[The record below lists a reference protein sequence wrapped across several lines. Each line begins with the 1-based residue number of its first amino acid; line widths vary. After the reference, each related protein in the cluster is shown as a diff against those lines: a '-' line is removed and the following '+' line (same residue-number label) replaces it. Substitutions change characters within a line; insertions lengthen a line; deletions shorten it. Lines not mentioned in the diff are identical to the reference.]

1 MHSSSVEDPPVF
13 GEPDAA
19 RFKAYYEATHVPLA
33 KTLPGLMSC
42 SFAYPEALG
51 PVPAPLERLRNR
63 TRWQVWLRS
72 GDRHALRRV
81 ARSLLTADLAGNVR
95 VGLDVDP
102 ISAM

>member
-1 MHSSSVEDPPVF
+1 LIAVRIDGADANEVA
-13 GEPDAA
+13 GVAQQLAQLAEAAA
-19 RFKAYYEATHVPLA
+19 RW
-33 KTLPGLMSC
+33 
-42 SFAYPEALG
+42 PEIAGQVEVRG

-81 ARSLLTADLAGNVR
+81 ARSLLVAEIASTVR